1 VTEQDDIP
9 TQQYESAPARR
20 RPDIFTLIVGLVA
33 LVASAY
39 ALTDGSIWLPHI
51 DFRWVAAG
59 GALVIGLLLLVA
71 SLRPRR

>member
-1 VTEQDDIP
+1 MAEQDDIP
-9 TQQYESAPARR
+9 TQRFDSTPVRR

-39 ALTDGSIWLPHI
+39 ALTDGSIWLPTI
-51 DFRWVAAG
+51 DFRWVLAG
-59 GALVIGLLLLVA
+59 GALLIGLLLLVA